1 MRCDTS
7 KWRNQ
12 DRPPQLE
19 GCDVSPINDPLGPRV
34 VFKKQAGC
42 AIMRGN
48 KRKAPAAIRGS
59 NPVGM
64 TATTSLWP
72 NRERLDYSES
82 SHAPPSQHCEKGGIS
97 MKPQDKPYTMTI
109 YQLRGLHRSMRKAG
123 ADVAAFDFVFEDV
136 TSSVLFMTDVAP
148 FRLVFY
154 KRSSKER
161 LEIEVVPGY
170 MIRLTQSREA
180 EIRRYFEMPTG
191 GWQSMLFKRL
201 ADALRAQTPVEFVP
215 PRASGAS
222 SSRKPEKS
230 RRRIKSISAACAS
243 GRQSTPGTARRNGT
257 EIRGTLKRPSSSIR
271 ESIEASKTGTYP
283 YAIPMTPPGP

>member
-34 VFKKQAGC
+34 VFKKQAGR

-48 KRKAPAAIRGS
+48 KRKAPAAIQGS

-82 SHAPPSQHCEKGGIS
+82 RHAPPSQHCEKGGIS
-97 MKPQDKPYTMTI
+97 MKLQDKPYTMTI
-109 YQLRGLHRSMRKAG
+109 YQLRELHRSMRKAG
-123 ADVAAFDFVFEDV
+123 AN
-136 TSSVLFMTDVAP
+136 
-148 FRLVFY
+148 
-154 KRSSKER
+154 
-161 LEIEVVPGY
+161 VPGY

-201 ADALRAQTPVEFVP
+201 ADALRVQAPVEFVP
-215 PRASGAS
+215 PRRPNAS
-222 SSRKPEKS
+222 SSRKPGKS

-257 EIRGTLKRPSSSIR
+257 EIRGTLKRSSSSIR
-271 ESIEASKTGTYP
+271 KSIETSKTGTYP
-283 YAIPMTPPGP
+283 YAIPTTPPGP

>member
-1 MRCDTS
+1 
-7 KWRNQ
+7 
-12 DRPPQLE
+12 
-19 GCDVSPINDPLGPRV
+19 
-34 VFKKQAGC
+34 
-42 AIMRGN
+42 
-48 KRKAPAAIRGS
+48 
-59 NPVGM
+59 
-64 TATTSLWP
+64 
-72 NRERLDYSES
+72 
-82 SHAPPSQHCEKGGIS
+82 
-97 MKPQDKPYTMTI
+97 MTI
-109 YQLRGLHRSMRKAG
+109 YQLRELHRSMRKAG
-123 ADVAAFDFVFEDV
+123 ADVAAFDFVFEGV

-215 PRASGAS
+215 PRASERQLIAKA
-222 SSRKPEKS
+222 RKVPEAE
-230 RRRIKSISAACAS
+230 KSISAACAS

-257 EIRGTLKRPSSSIR
+257 EIRGTLKRSSSSIR
-271 ESIEASKTGTYP
+271 KSIEASKTGTYP
-283 YAIPMTPPGP
+283 YAIPTTPPGP

>member
-1 MRCDTS
+1 
-7 KWRNQ
+7 
-12 DRPPQLE
+12 
-19 GCDVSPINDPLGPRV
+19 
-34 VFKKQAGC
+34 
-42 AIMRGN
+42 
-48 KRKAPAAIRGS
+48 
-59 NPVGM
+59 
-64 TATTSLWP
+64 
-72 NRERLDYSES
+72 
-82 SHAPPSQHCEKGGIS
+82 
-97 MKPQDKPYTMTI
+97 MKPQDKPYTMAI
-109 YQLRGLHRSMRKAG
+109 YQLRELHRSMRKAG

-215 PRASGAS
+215 PRASERQLIAKA
-222 SSRKPEKS
+222 RKVPEADKIYFCGL
-230 RRRIKSISAACAS
+230 RVWPAINA
-243 GRQSTPGTARRNGT
+243 RNGEKEWHRNPRNLEKVKLLDPQIYRDVKDRDISVCYT
-257 EIRGTLKRPSSSIR
+257 DDPARAVKWVG
-271 ESIEASKTGTYP
+271 IEGGYTVHCR
-283 YAIPMTPPGP
+283 

>member
-1 MRCDTS
+1 
-7 KWRNQ
+7 
-12 DRPPQLE
+12 
-19 GCDVSPINDPLGPRV
+19 
-34 VFKKQAGC
+34 
-42 AIMRGN
+42 
-48 KRKAPAAIRGS
+48 
-59 NPVGM
+59 
-64 TATTSLWP
+64 
-72 NRERLDYSES
+72 
-82 SHAPPSQHCEKGGIS
+82 
-97 MKPQDKPYTMTI
+97 MKSQDKPYTMTI

-215 PRASGAS
+215 LRASECQLIAKA
-222 SSRKPEKS
+222 RKVPEADKIYFCGL
-230 RRRIKSISAACAS
+230 RVWPAINARNGEK
-243 GRQSTPGTARRNGT
+243 QWRRNPRNLEKVKLLDPQIYRDVKGRDISVCYT
-257 EIRGTLKRPSSSIR
+257 DDPARAVKWVGIGGGYTVHCR
-271 ESIEASKTGTYP
+271 
-283 YAIPMTPPGP
+283 